1 VSSLRAHTGS
11 LQPPQRQKRCLLSRL
26 CLLACSMLLFCSTG
40 EAAEPFALKGK
51 KTVIDQAGRTITV
64 QHPFTR
70 IISLYGAH
78 TENLFSL
85 GCGPKLIGVGKHET
99 FPPAALKKESFSYH
113 EDLERFLAPRPDLVL
128 VRPMI
133 DRGYPELIQGLERLG
148 VTVVSLQ
155 PRTVKDMFLYW
166 RILGCLTGTASRA
179 EAMIS
184 DFTSCLKCFHDLN
197 SRIKDPQ
204 KVYFEAIHSKMKT
217 FAPDSMAIFT
227 LTSAGGINVAQDAR
241 TIRETNIAAYGKE
254 RILSRAR
261 EIDVYLAQ
269 EGPMNQVNRATIRK
283 EPGFQAIKAVREH
296 RIHILPEGI
305 VSRPTMRLLRG
316 IVTIGRI
323 LYPHLYSQELAA
335 HIDELIASSPVSTKQ
350 ECP

>member
-1 VSSLRAHTGS
+1 L
-11 LQPPQRQKRCLLSRL
+11 L
-26 CLLACSMLLFCSTG
+26 CLLAWTTLLFCSTG
-40 EAAEPFALKGK
+40 EAAEPFALKGE
-51 KTVIDQAGRTITV
+51 KTVVDQAGRRITV
-64 QHPFTR
+64 QRPFTR

-85 GCGPKLIGVGKHET
+85 GCGPRIIGVGRHET
-99 FPPAALKKESFSYH
+99 FPPAALKKDSFSYH
-113 EDLERFLAPRPDLVL
+113 EDLERFLAARPDLVL

-155 PRTVKDMFLYW
+155 PRTVRDMFLYW
-166 RILGCLTGTASRA
+166 RILGRLTGTAARA
-179 EAMIS
+179 ETMIS
-184 DFTSCLKCFHDLN
+184 DFTSCLKSFQDLN

-204 KVYFEAIHSKMKT
+204 GVYFEAIHSKMKT

-227 LTSAGGINVAQDAR
+227 LTSAGGINVARDAR

-269 EGPMNQVNRATIRK
+269 KGPMNQVDRATIRN
-283 EPGFQAIKAVREH
+283 EPGFQAIRAVRRD
-296 RIHILPEGI
+296 RIHILPEGM
-305 VSRPTMRLLRG
+305 VSRPTMRLLKG
-316 IVTIGRI
+316 IVSIGRI
-323 LYPHLYSQELAA
+323 LYPHLYTQELAA
-335 HIDELIASSPVSTKQ
+335 RIDDLIAPSSVSTQQ
-350 ECP
+350 ESP